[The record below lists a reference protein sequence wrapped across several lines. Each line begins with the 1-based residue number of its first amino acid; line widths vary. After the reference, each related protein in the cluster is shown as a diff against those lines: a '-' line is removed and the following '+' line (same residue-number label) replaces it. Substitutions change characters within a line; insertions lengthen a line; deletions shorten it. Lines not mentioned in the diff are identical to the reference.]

1 MISQF
6 DWIRIRVSPGAT
18 LADAAAAAVD
28 IAKQQQVLV
37 VLDFNGAP
45 LSVGQDVDAHAI
57 VAHFASQYSH
67 LADVQA

>member
-6 DWIRIRVSPGAT
+6 DWIRIRVSPGAA
-18 LADAAAAAVD
+18 LADAVAAAVA

-45 LSVGQDVDAHAI
+45 LSVAMDGDADAI
-57 VAHFASQYSH
+57 AAHFATKYSH
-67 LADVQA
+67 LGDVQT

>member
-6 DWIRIRVSPGAT
+6 DWIRIRVSPAAT

-45 LSVGQDVDAHAI
+45 LSVTQDVDANAI
-57 VAHFASQYSH
+57 VSRFASQYSH
-67 LADVQA
+67 LSDVQS